1 MVSSSKKSFKR
12 IWKTIIISFFAFI
25 IISLTLTKVI
35 YDFTFS
41 RYDVAANIPESL
53 SQFLSD
59 RQEMNFKSGEN
70 NLCGYFYEGGSES
83 LIILVTGYRAVAD
96 DYIWQIKELTDKGYG
111 VFTFDTTGYLKSEGS
126 SARGFA
132 QTVYDLKGAIEFL
145 NENNNFGYKNIY
157 LLGHSRGAYAVL
169 SVLDDGYDIKAAV
182 SVSGVNSSMEAII
195 QPAADK
201 VGFVAYIN
209 YPFLWLYQN
218 AIFDRETLN
227 TKAVDN
233 ISKSNIPVLVVQ
245 GERDETYPPDKY
257 SVFSHVKKENA
268 NAKLLVMNEEGSNG
282 HTNLLFEA
290 DGTANNKLIDSID
303 NFLKSEGENK

>member
-1 MVSSSKKSFKR
+1 MISFSKKSFKR
-12 IWKTIIISFFAFI
+12 VWKTIIISFFSFI

-70 NLCGYFYEGGSES
+70 NLCGYFYEGNSNS
-83 LIILVTGYRAVAD
+83 LIVFVTGYRAVAD
-96 DYIWQIKELTDKGYG
+96 DYIWQIKELCDMGYG
-111 VFTFDTTGYLKSEGS
+111 VFTFDTTGYLKSEGKDS
-126 SARGFA
+126 VGFA
-132 QTVYDLKGAIEFL
+132 QTVYDLKSALDFL
-145 NENNNFGYKNIY
+145 NKNNRFGYEDIY

-201 VGFVAYIN
+201 VGFIAYIN
-209 YPFLWLYQN
+209 YPFLWLYQR
-218 AIFDRETLN
+218 ALFDKETLN
-227 TKAVDN
+227 TRADEN
-233 ISKSNIPVLVVQ
+233 ISKSDVPVLVVQ
-245 GERDETYPPDKY
+245 GENDDTYPKEKY
-257 SVFSHVKKENA
+257 SVFSHIEKGDKNVT
-268 NAKLLVMNEEGSNG
+268 LLVMDKEGSNG
-282 HTNLLFEA
+282 HTNLLFDA
-290 DGTANNKLIDSID
+290 DGTANNRLLKNIDSFFK
-303 NFLKSEGENK
+303 NEG

>member
-1 MVSSSKKSFKR
+1 MVSSSKKSIKR

-70 NLCGYFYEGGSES
+70 NLCGYFYKGSSES

-111 VFTFDTTGYLKSEGS
+111 VFTFDTTGYLKSEGK

-182 SVSGVNSSMEAII
+182 SVSGVNSSMEAVI

-201 VGFVAYIN
+201 VGFIAYIN

-218 AIFDRETLN
+218 AIFERETLN

-245 GERDETYPPDKY
+245 GEKDETYPPDKY
-257 SVFSHVKKENA
+257 SVYSYLKKDSENA
-268 NAKLLVMNEEGSNG
+268 RVLVMEQDGSDG
-282 HTNLLFEA
+282 HTNLLFDA
-290 DGTANNKLIDSID
+290 DGTANNKLIESID

>member
-1 MVSSSKKSFKR
+1 MVSSSKKSIKR

-70 NLCGYFYEGGSES
+70 NLCGYFYEGSSES

-169 SVLDDGYDIKAAV
+169 SVLDDGYDIKAAI

-282 HTNLLFEA
+282 HTNLLFDA